1 MENAK
6 HPFSADRP
14 ITSCANDLLGRCNF
28 AKSIA
33 AAIRGWTGS
42 DSLVVALFGPWGSGK
57 TSIKNMAVETLRS
70 SEETCP
76 LIVEFNPWQW
86 AGQEQLADAFFTK
99 LVLFSER
106 IQAKKAKKG
115 QQSGGRMQF
124 ILRRVHS
131 SPTVS
136 GVRYFGSC

>member
-28 AKSIA
+28 ANSIA

-86 AGQEQLADAFFTK
+86 AGQEQLADAFFHQIGGVLGKDTSKEGKKRVAEWRPDERRWCREGK
-99 LVLFSER
+99 LP
-106 IQAKKAKKG
+106 KPG
-115 QQSGGRMQF
+115 WWRMEK
-124 ILRRVHS
+124 R
-131 SPTVS
+131 
-136 GVRYFGSC
+136 